1 MLSTRLLTPLAFAI
15 MVSGCALKPS
25 PAPAPVQLPE
35 QYVQAQ
41 QQAGETERAMSDWWD
56 HYQDAELSRIIGLA
70 QDNNQDIAV
79 SHAQFAKALAVLGQT
94 MSAES
99 PNLSASGTA
108 SKTSANTASVRD
120 HVSSHQV
127 AGLASYE
134 FDMWGRLSN
143 ATNSSVSSAESAIK
157 NILYVQKL
165 IRNEVI
171 TQYWT
176 VRQMDAE
183 LSVLDEQIDS
193 RRKQLSISESRLTYG
208 VTSELDVEQSK
219 ADLASLERTRITTRT
234 NRDVYVQSLAILAG
248 KPDLEVAT
256 STSIPDLIPAP
267 KLGMPSALLQRRPDL
282 VMAEKKLEAA
292 GFDVAVARAALFPSI
307 SLTAQGGGR
316 SGALSSLV
324 GSGSSF
330 WTLGYT
336 LDLPI
341 FDGGLRLS
349 QIDQAKASQQELA
362 AEYQKAMLTAF
373 SDVNKALI
381 NLDGYQQQSPWMND
395 ELAAAQKALD
405 FAQRKYQVGTIDYST
420 LLDTQ
425 RSLLDAKK
433 ADVGLRYGKLISQAN
448 LYYAL
453 GN

>member
-1 MLSTRLLTPLAFAI
+1 MLSTRLLTPLAFAVMI
-15 MVSGCALKPS
+15 SGCALKPS

-41 QQAGETERAMSDWWD
+41 QQAGQTERAMSDWWN
-56 HYQDAELSRIIGLA
+56 HYQDAELSRILVLA
-70 QDNNQDIAV
+70 EENNQDLAV
-79 SHAQFAKALAVLGQT
+79 SYAQFAKAAAVLGQT
-94 MSAES
+94 SAAES
-99 PNLSASGTA
+99 PSLSATGTG
-108 SKTSANTASVRD
+108 SKTSSNTADLRD
-120 HVSSHQV
+120 HLSSHQV

-143 ATNSSVSSAESAIK
+143 ATSSSVSSAQSSIS
-157 NILYVQKL
+157 NILSIQKL
-165 IRNEVI
+165 IRNQVL

-176 VRQMDAE
+176 IRQMDAE

-248 KPDLEVAT
+248 KPDIEVAK
-256 STSIPDLIPAP
+256 SASIPDLIPAP
-267 KLGMPSALLQRRPDL
+267 KLGLPSALLQRRPDL

-307 SLTAQGGGR
+307 SMTAQGGGR

-381 NLDGYQQQSPWMND
+381 NLDGYQQQSRWMKD
-395 ELAAAQKALD
+395 ELAAAQKAMD

-420 LLDTQ
+420 FLDTQ

-433 ADVGLRYGKLISQAN
+433 SDVGLRYGKLISQAN

>member
-1 MLSTRLLTPLAFAI
+1 MLSTRLLTPLAFAV

-99 PNLSASGTA
+99 PNLSASGTG

-267 KLGMPSALLQRRPDL
+267 KLGLPSALLQRRPDL

-349 QIDQAKASQQELA
+349 QIEQAKASQQELA

-381 NLDGYQQQSPWMND
+381 NLDGYQQQTPWMKD
-395 ELAAAQKALD
+395 ELAAAQKAMD

-420 LLDTQ
+420 LLDVQ

>member
-1 MLSTRLLTPLAFAI
+1 MLSTRLLTPLAFAV
-15 MVSGCALKPS
+15 MVSGCALHPS
-25 PAPAPVQLPE
+25 PAPAPLQLPE

-41 QQAGETERAMSDWWD
+41 EQADEAERAMSDWWD
-56 HYQDAELSRIIGLA
+56 RYHDAELSRIIDLA
-70 QDNNQDIAV
+70 QENNQDIAV
-79 SHAQFAKALAVLGQT
+79 SHAQFAKAMAVLGQT

-99 PNLSASGTA
+99 PTLSGSGTG
-108 SKTSANTASVRD
+108 SKTSANTANVRD

-143 ATNSSVSSAESAIK
+143 ATNSSVSSAESAMK

-165 IRNEVI
+165 IRNQVL

-176 VRQMDAE
+176 IRQMDAE
-183 LSVLDEQIDS
+183 LSVLNEQIDS

-248 KPDLEVAT
+248 KPDLKVAK
-256 STSIPDLIPAP
+256 SSNIPDLIAAP
-267 KLGMPSALLQRRPDL
+267 KLGLPSALLQRRPDL

-316 SGALSSLV
+316 SGALSSLF

-349 QIDQAKASQQELA
+349 QIDQAEASQQELA

-381 NLDGYQQQSPWMND
+381 NLDGYQQQTPWMKD
-395 ELAAAQKALD
+395 ELAAAQKAMD
-405 FAQRKYQVGTIDYST
+405 FALRKYQVGTIDYST

>member
-15 MVSGCALKPS
+15 FVSGCALQPPK
-25 PAPAPVQLPE
+25 APAPVQLPG
-35 QYVQAQ
+35 QYLAAQ
-41 QQAGETERAMSDWWD
+41 QQAEQTKPDLHAWWER
-56 HYQDAELSRIIGLA
+56 YQDAELTRITRLSA
-70 QDNNQDIAV
+70 DNNQDIAV
-79 SHAQFAKALAVLGQT
+79 SLAQYEKAMAVLGQT
-94 MSAES
+94 QSAEAPS
-99 PNLSASGTA
+99 LSASGTG
-108 SKTSANTASVRD
+108 SKSSANTGGERT
-120 HVSSHQV
+120 HSSTHQL
-127 AGLASYE
+127 AGLASFE
-134 FDMWGRLSN
+134 LDMWGRLSN
-143 ATNSSVSSAESAIK
+143 ATKADEKSAESAFQ
-157 NILYVQKL
+157 NTLYTQNL
-165 IRNEVI
+165 IRNQVV
-171 TQYWT
+171 TQFWT
-176 VRQMDAE
+176 IRQLDAE

-193 RRKQLSISESRLTYG
+193 RQKELKISQSRLTYG

-234 NRDVYVQSLAILAG
+234 NRDVYVQSLAILVG
-248 KPDLEVAT
+248 KPDLTIAS
-256 STSIPDLIPAP
+256 STNIPDTIASPALGLPSSLLQQRPDLI
-267 KLGMPSALLQRRPDL
+267 
-282 VMAEKKLEAA
+282 VAEKNLDAA

-316 SGALSSLV
+316 SGAFSSLI

-349 QIDQAKASQQELA
+349 QIDQAKASQREQA
-362 AEYQKAMLTAF
+362 AQYQKAVITAF

-381 NLDGYQQQSPWMND
+381 NLDGYQKQSPWMKD
-395 ELAAAQKALD
+395 ELAAAQKAMD

-420 LLDTQ
+420 VLDTQ

-433 ADVGLRYGKLISQAN
+433 ADVDLRYGKLISQAN
-448 LYYAL
+448 LFYAL

>member
-1 MLSTRLLTPLAFAI
+1 MLSTRLLTPLAFAV

-25 PAPAPVQLPE
+25 LAPAPVELPE

-41 QQAGETERAMSDWWD
+41 QQAGETDRAMSDWWS

-79 SHAQFAKALAVLGQT
+79 SHAQFARALAVLGQT

-99 PNLSASGTA
+99 PTLSASGTG
-108 SKTSANTASVRD
+108 SKTSANTANVRD
-120 HVSSHQV
+120 HVSSHQG
-127 AGLASYE
+127 AGLGSYE

-171 TQYWT
+171 TQYWMI
-176 VRQMDAE
+176 RQMDAE

-248 KPDLEVAT
+248 KPDLKVAK

-381 NLDGYQQQSPWMND
+381 NLDGYQQQSQWMKD
-395 ELAAAQKALD
+395 ELAAAQKAMD

-433 ADVGLRYGKLISQAN
+433 SDVGLRYGKLISQAN

>member
-1 MLSTRLLTPLAFAI
+1 MLSTRLLTPLAFAVMI
-15 MVSGCALKPS
+15 SGCALKPS

-41 QQAGETERAMSDWWD
+41 QQAGQTERAMSDWWN
-56 HYQDAELSRIIGLA
+56 HYQDAELSRILVLA
-70 QDNNQDIAV
+70 EENNQDLAV
-79 SHAQFAKALAVLGQT
+79 SYAQFAKAAAVLGQT
-94 MSAES
+94 SAAES
-99 PNLSASGTA
+99 PSLSAKGTG
-108 SKTSANTASVRD
+108 SKTSSNTADLRD
-120 HVSSHQV
+120 HLSSHQV

-143 ATNSSVSSAESAIK
+143 ATSSSVSSAQSSIS
-157 NILYVQKL
+157 NILSIQKL
-165 IRNEVI
+165 IRNQVL

-176 VRQMDAE
+176 IRQMDAE

-248 KPDLEVAT
+248 KPDIEVAK
-256 STSIPDLIPAP
+256 SASIPDLIPAP
-267 KLGMPSALLQRRPDL
+267 KLGLPSALLQRRPDL

-307 SLTAQGGGR
+307 SMTAQGGGR

-381 NLDGYQQQSPWMND
+381 NLDGYQQQSRWMKD
-395 ELAAAQKALD
+395 ELAAAQKAMD

-420 LLDTQ
+420 FLDTQ

-433 ADVGLRYGKLISQAN
+433 SDVGLRYGKLISQAN

>member
-1 MLSTRLLTPLAFAI
+1 VLSTRLLTPLAFAV

-99 PNLSASGTA
+99 PNLSASGTG

-120 HVSSHQV
+120 HVSSHQI

-324 GSGSSF
+324 GSSSSF

-349 QIDQAKASQQELA
+349 QIDQAKAFQQELA
-362 AEYQKAMLTAF
+362 AEYQKAMFTAF

-381 NLDGYQQQSPWMND
+381 NLDGYQQQSPWMKH
-395 ELAAAQKALD
+395 EIAAAQKAMD
-405 FAQRKYQVGTIDYST
+405 FAQRKYQVGIIDYST